1 MGQLCPGVSGT
12 SSALTL
18 AFPELFIFQHI
29 VIAISIEMHFAESV
43 SIIILTGDSPE

>member
-18 AFPELFIFQHI
+18 AFPELFFVYI
-29 VIAISIEMHFAESV
+29 VIAISIEMYFKESV
-43 SIIILTGDSPE
+43 SIMTLTGDSPE

>member
-12 SSALTL
+12 SGTLTL
-18 AFPELFIFQHI
+18 AFKELLLQHI

-43 SIIILTGDSPE
+43 SIITLTGDSPE